1 MPTSRKII
9 QHYMELHGGE
19 AVIKNNKV
27 IKKTQV
33 KQSPKQENNNYYI
46 QIENTCDKII
56 KNIDKILNYLKD
68 E

>member
-1 MPTSRKII
+1 
-9 QHYMELHGGE
+9 MELHGGE